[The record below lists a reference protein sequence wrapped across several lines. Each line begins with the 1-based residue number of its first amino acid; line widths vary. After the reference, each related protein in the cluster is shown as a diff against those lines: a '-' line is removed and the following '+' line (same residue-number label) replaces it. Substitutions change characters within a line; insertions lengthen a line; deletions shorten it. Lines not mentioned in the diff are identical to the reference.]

1 LKRLVLFLLILLI
14 AIDSQAQRDSIPI
27 NDTSSVFKKK
37 KHSALKASL
46 LSTALPGLGQ
56 AYNRR
61 YWKIP
66 IVWAGLAG
74 LGYGIISN
82 NINYNEAR
90 EAYLSRVND
99 NDPSNDVPYRNLSL
113 TQIQTVKNNYKS
125 SMDMFSILTIVW
137 YGLNIVDAT
146 VDGHLFSF
154 DVSNDLSLNMQPNM
168 LAYQQQAYCG
178 ISIQLKI
185 KN

>member
-1 LKRLVLFLLILLI
+1 MLFFLLLTCSL
-14 AIDSQAQRDSIPI
+14 AVQAQRDSL
-27 NDTSSVFKKK
+27 NTKDSTVLTKKK
-37 KHSALKASL
+37 KHSPLKAAL
-46 LSTALPGLGQ
+46 FSTALPGLGQ
-56 AYNRR
+56 AYNKR

-74 LGYGIISN
+74 LGYGIISSSV
-82 NINYNEAR
+82 NYNEAR
-90 EAYLSRVND
+90 DAYLSRVND
-99 NDPSNDVPYRNLSL
+99 NDPTNDIPYRNLTL

-125 SMDMFSILTIVW
+125 TMDMFSILTIVW

-154 DVSNDLSLNMQPNM
+154 DVSNDLSLKMQPNM
-168 LAYQQQAYCG
+168 MVYQQQAYCG
-178 ISIQLKI
+178 ISVQLKF